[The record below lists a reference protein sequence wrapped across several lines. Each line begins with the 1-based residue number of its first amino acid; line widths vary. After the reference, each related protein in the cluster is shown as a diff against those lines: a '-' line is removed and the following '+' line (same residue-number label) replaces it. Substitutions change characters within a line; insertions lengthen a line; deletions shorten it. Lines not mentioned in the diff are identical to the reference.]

1 MPTVFEGML
10 RGEMAAPSLRP
21 AIVGTRHMIAA
32 GHYLASHAGFEI
44 LEAGG
49 NAVDAGVAAG
59 LVLGVAQS
67 ELVNFAGVAPIMI
80 RLAETGEI
88 VVISGLGTWPKALDA
103 EYFRRN
109 HGGAIPD
116 GVERVVV
123 PAAPDSW
130 ITALR
135 HYGTMSFGE
144 VATAATRFASEGFV
158 MYPRMAELIAGNADG
173 YRRWPQN
180 EAIYLPGG
188 EPPKVG
194 DLFVQADLGRTLGYL
209 ADEERAAAG
218 RGREAGLQAARDA
231 FYKGDIAEKLARYHA
246 ENGGFMTREDLAEFS
261 VEIETPVT
269 TTFRDIEIHAC
280 RPWCQGPALGQALN
294 ILDGLDLEGMGH
306 NSPAY
311 IHHVTEALKLAF
323 ADRHHHY
330 GDPRFVEVPL
340 DGLTSKAYA
349 ALRRGRID
357 SNRAWPDMPPAGDP
371 VAMTAERATGAPPPP
386 ARDEPM
392 TALDTSYVAVIDK
405 HGNAFSATPS
415 DTAHN
420 GPVLP
425 GTGLCPSTRGS
436 QGWTEP
442 DSPAVIAPGKRP
454 RLTPNPAMAVR
465 EGRSVMPFGTP
476 GGDVQVQAMV
486 QTLINIEVFAMEPQA
501 AIEAPRFATA
511 SFPNSFEPHNHYPGR
526 LMLEG
531 SIEQATGEALAEKG
545 HDVQWWPAGEGKAG
559 AMCLVRRDIES
570 GILTGAA
577 DYRRACY
584 ALGW

>member
-1 MPTVFEGML
+1 MPTVFEGVL
-10 RGEMAAPSLRP
+10 RGDMAAPSLRP
-21 AIVGTRHMIAA
+21 AITGTRHMISA
-32 GHYLASHAGFEI
+32 GHFLASHAGFEV

-59 LVLGVAQS
+59 LVLGVVQS
-67 ELVNFAGVAPIMI
+67 ELVNIAGVAPIMI
-80 RLAETGEI
+80 RSGETGE
-88 VVISGLGTWPKALDA
+88 VRVISGLGTWPKALDA

-116 GVERVVV
+116 GVERIVV
-123 PAAPDSW
+123 PAAPDAW
-130 ITALR
+130 ITALT

-144 VATAATRFASEGFV
+144 VATAAIRFASEGFV
-158 MYPRMAELIAGNADG
+158 MYPRMAELIAGNADA

-180 EAIYLPGG
+180 AEIYLPGG

-194 DLFVQADLGRTLGYL
+194 DLFVQADLGRTLTFL

-218 RGREAGLQAARDA
+218 KGREAGLQAARDA
-231 FYKGDIAEKLARYHA
+231 FYKGDIAERIAGYHA
-246 ENGGFMTREDLAEFS
+246 ENGGYMTREDLADFS
-261 VEIETPVT
+261 VEIEAPVT
-269 TTFRDIEIHAC
+269 SSFRDLEIHAC
-280 RPWCQGPALGQALN
+280 RPWCQGPALGQALA
-294 ILDGLDLEGMGH
+294 ILDGMDLEGMGH
-306 NSPAY
+306 NSTAY

-330 GDPRFVEVPL
+330 GDPRFVDVPL
-340 DGLTSKAYA
+340 DGLLSKAYA
-349 ALRRGRID
+349 ALRRARID
-357 SNRAWPDMPPAGDP
+357 PDQAWPDMPPPGDP
-371 VAMTAERATGAPPPP
+371 LAMTAERAVGGGPIA
-386 ARDEPM
+386 ARDELM

-442 DSPAVIAPGKRP
+442 DSPAVIEGGKRP
-454 RLTPNPAMAVR
+454 RLTPAPAMAVR
-465 EGRSVMPFGTP
+465 EGKSVMPFGTP

-486 QTLINIEVFAMEPQA
+486 QTLLNIEVFGMEPQA

-531 SIEQATGEALAEKG
+531 SLPEERGRELADKG
-545 HDVQWWPAGEGKAG
+545 HDIQWWQAGDGKVG
-559 AMCLVRRDIES
+559 AMCVVHHDLET
-570 GILTGAA
+570 GILTGGA
-577 DYRRACY
+577 DFRRACY